1 MRIIGGAHHRR
12 IIHPPHGLPVRPT
25 TDKAKEA
32 LFNILNQ
39 RVDFEGMRVL
49 DLFAGTG
56 AISYEFASRGAAEVV
71 AVEINSKCCRFIN
84 KVKSQLQFDNLRCL
98 KMDVMRYIRNSPGGF
113 DLVFADPPYQM
124 TGIEELPGKLL
135 DSQLLAKEGV
145 LIMEHGPGVS
155 FSAHPH
161 LIETRK
167 YSKVHFSFFEPSDG
181 D

>member
-12 IIHPPHGLPVRPT
+12 IIHPPAGLPVRPT

-39 RVDFEGMRVL
+39 RVNFEGLRVL

-71 AVEINSKCCRFIN
+71 AVEKNNRCCRFIHSII
-84 KVKSQLQFDNLRCL
+84 SQLQFDNLQCL
-98 KMDVMRYIRNSPGGF
+98 KMDAMRYISNCPGDF

-124 TGIEELPGKLL
+124 SGIESLPGLI
-135 DSQLLAKEGV
+135 LANRV
-145 LIMEHGPGVS
+145 LADDGILIIEHGPGIS
-155 FSAHPH
+155 FSTNPQ
-161 LIETRK
+161 LRETRK
-167 YSKVHFSFFEPSDG
+167 YSKVHFSFFESKAP
-181 D
+181 